1 MISFTWVLNTYG
13 EPYSP
18 SSLAGCTGYTGKY
31 FTWSLLS
38 VLVFY
43 LLWIGVQLPQG
54 EYISYGRGYLMVSIW
69 CKVGYNSPGS
79 LGTHDVTI
87 DLVIKGYFI
96 SKHCL
101 MINRSNG
108 VNGQPMVLIG
118 YIYWGS
124 RLRVPVTPT
133 PPPSLTPPTPC
144 WVPIVLP
151 GRSGPLYLTS
161 SLLAYYIVIELLE
174 YYTWYCMPYTC

>member
-69 CKVGYNSPGS
+69 CKVGYNSPG
-79 LGTHDVTI
+79 
-87 DLVIKGYFI
+87 I
-96 SKHCL
+96 SKLTGIRDKYL
-101 MINRSNG
+101 MNY
-108 VNGQPMVLIG
+108 LIG
-118 YIYWGS
+118 FSYLFIFNNDLYSIY
-124 RLRVPVTPT
+124 
-133 PPPSLTPPTPC
+133 
-144 WVPIVLP
+144 
-151 GRSGPLYLTS
+151 
-161 SLLAYYIVIELLE
+161 
-174 YYTWYCMPYTC
+174 

>member
-54 EYISYGRGYLMVSIW
+54 EYVSYGRGYLMVSIW

-87 DLVIKGYFI
+87 DLVIHVGYERVRGCREGVI
-96 SKHCL
+96 QGGGEGT
-101 MINRSNG
+101 NR
-108 VNGQPMVLIG
+108 P
-118 YIYWGS
+118 
-124 RLRVPVTPT
+124 R
-133 PPPSLTPPTPC
+133 
-144 WVPIVLP
+144 
-151 GRSGPLYLTS
+151 
-161 SLLAYYIVIELLE
+161 E
-174 YYTWYCMPYTC
+174 

>member
-69 CKVGYNSPGS
+69 CKVGYNNMDSTASLPLYDTVCGPGWLFWLIQTLTGRPYIHILYYLTDNRPDYSP
-79 LGTHDVTI
+79 I
-87 DLVIKGYFI
+87 DL
-96 SKHCL
+96 
-101 MINRSNG
+101 
-108 VNGQPMVLIG
+108 
-118 YIYWGS
+118 
-124 RLRVPVTPT
+124 
-133 PPPSLTPPTPC
+133 
-144 WVPIVLP
+144 
-151 GRSGPLYLTS
+151 
-161 SLLAYYIVIELLE
+161 
-174 YYTWYCMPYTC
+174 

>member
-69 CKVGYNSPGS
+69 CKVGYNSPGIGK
-79 LGTHDVTI
+79 LTGAGNDYRKITHSGLVYISIPFQPLHIVT
-87 DLVIKGYFI
+87 
-96 SKHCL
+96 
-101 MINRSNG
+101 R
-108 VNGQPMVLIG
+108 
-118 YIYWGS
+118 
-124 RLRVPVTPT
+124 
-133 PPPSLTPPTPC
+133 
-144 WVPIVLP
+144 
-151 GRSGPLYLTS
+151 
-161 SLLAYYIVIELLE
+161 
-174 YYTWYCMPYTC
+174 

>member
-69 CKVGYNSPGS
+69 CKVGYNSPGI
-79 LGTHDVTI
+79 VT
-87 DLVIKGYFI
+87 VTGPEG
-96 SKHCL
+96 HE
-101 MINRSNG
+101 
-108 VNGQPMVLIG
+108 VLA
-118 YIYWGS
+118 
-124 RLRVPVTPT
+124 R
-133 PPPSLTPPTPC
+133 
-144 WVPIVLP
+144 
-151 GRSGPLYLTS
+151 GRSP
-161 SLLAYYIVIELLE
+161 
-174 YYTWYCMPYTC
+174 CMVPCNER